1 MNAKKCTEKC
11 DARADLL
18 FCLLFDISHFSTS
31 VSSFV
36 IVVALIKLP
45 NDKIIGLRLKNILS
59 ECLKSQVKTPATN
72 FERTMRLKRFSN

>member
-11 DARADLL
+11 DARVELL

-45 NDKIIGLRLKNILS
+45 NDKIIGLRLKNI
-59 ECLKSQVKTPATN
+59 EGV
-72 FERTMRLKRFSN
+72 

>member
-11 DARADLL
+11 DALAELL

-31 VSSFV
+31 FV
-36 IVVALIKLP
+36 VVVALTKLP

-59 ECLKSQVKTPATN
+59 ECLKSHVKTPETN
-72 FERTMRLKRFSN
+72 FERTMRLKRFSES